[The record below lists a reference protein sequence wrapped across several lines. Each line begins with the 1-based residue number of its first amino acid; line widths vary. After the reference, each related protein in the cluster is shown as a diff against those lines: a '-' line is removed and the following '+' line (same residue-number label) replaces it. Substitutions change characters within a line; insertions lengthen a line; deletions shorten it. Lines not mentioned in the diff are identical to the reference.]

1 MKLKTGTNKNLGNQ
15 NCRVAVY
22 RRVGDHP
29 GADDFLSMEEKM
41 NRYMIAERGW
51 TFAGFYGEV
60 GKPNA
65 VRQKLLQACKEG
77 QIDMIMVNSLSRLDR
92 DSAKSIGI
100 IEELAALTKPVE
112 VYIEKMNL
120 FSLDE
125 SDKQILEVLKQF
137 MEEEK

>member
-1 MKLKTGTNKNLGNQ
+1 MSETILELI
-15 NCRVAVY
+15 
-22 RRVGDHP
+22 RVGIP
-29 GADDFLSMEEKM
+29 
-41 NRYMIAERGW
+41 RTIR
-51 TFAGFYGEV
+51 
-60 GKPNA
+60 A
-65 VRQKLLQACKEG
+65 VRILGFENRQLIG
-77 QIDMIMVNSLSRLDR
+77 
-92 DSAKSIGI
+92 IGI